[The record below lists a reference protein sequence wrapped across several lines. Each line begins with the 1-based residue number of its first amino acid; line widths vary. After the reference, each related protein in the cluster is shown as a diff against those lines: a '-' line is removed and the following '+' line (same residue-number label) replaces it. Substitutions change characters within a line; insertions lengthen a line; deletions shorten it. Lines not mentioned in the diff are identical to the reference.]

1 MILPLFNK
9 AVESRTKTRQNHLS
23 RTILGLASKTGKTMM
38 LRTTCCCVSPLARLT
53 QSGVFELKNDSDK
66 K

>member
-9 AVESRTKTRQNHLS
+9 AAETRTKTRQNHYQAEPFF
-23 RTILGLASKTGKTMM
+23 GLASETGKTMM

-53 QSGVFELKNDSDK
+53 QSGVLDQR
-66 K
+66 